1 MQDWLESDPERKK
14 RLLTVSADTLSRRYP
29 RLTIPDN
36 AVYEF
41 ANVLSVK
48 FNDTYRHASNGVQS
62 YSVTGVATFSFYPM
76 EKDVNQMVTQK
87 VLDIIS
93 DENDVDLRLRRVGMG
108 CGKCLLFR
116 CGKRCTLSVVPANW
130 TNGAIRSRAH
140 RPSSNAEPTKDCS

>member
-1 MQDWLESDPERKK
+1 MTVNINAADEYITANCIDVQDWLESDPERKK

-29 RLTIPDN
+29 RLSIPDN

-76 EKDVNQMVTQK
+76 EKDVRQMVTQK

-108 CGKCLLFR
+108 VR
-116 CGKRCTLSVVPANW
+116 
-130 TNGAIRSRAH
+130 
-140 RPSSNAEPTKDCS
+140 

>member
-1 MQDWLESDPERKK
+1 MTATINAADEYITVNCIDVQDWLESDTERKN

-87 VLDIIS
+87 VLDLIG

-108 CGKCLLFR
+108 VR
-116 CGKRCTLSVVPANW
+116 
-130 TNGAIRSRAH
+130 
-140 RPSSNAEPTKDCS
+140 